1 MKRPSAFLSGVLAV
15 ALLACMRVAVAE
27 APAEASA
34 WANGSH
40 SAMRLLSGG
49 AARGQVQLAGVEMR
63 LLPGYKT
70 YWRTPGDSGVPP
82 VFDWS
87 RSQNL
92 GSITVLW
99 PAPERF
105 SDGAGSS
112 IGYHGEVVFPV
123 HVTAADPKKPV
134 KLVLRLDYAVCD
146 QMCIPARGEAELKL
160 GQPNT
165 AQTQRLEAFEA
176 RVPVNAALGEATDRL
191 AVSGIKTARIDKEQ
205 VLRFD
210 VAVPAGG
217 FVGDVFVEGPDLW
230 MFGAARMSLASPQ
243 LMAVEVPVTDHPK
256 NHQGTTPLIVTLA
269 GSPRAVEIRIDLDI
283 AAMTP

>member
-1 MKRPSAFLSGVLAV
+1 MMRLSASLSGILAV
-15 ALLACMRVAVAE
+15 ALLACVRVAVAE
-27 APAEASA
+27 APADASG

-40 SAMRLLSGG
+40 SAIRLLSGG
-49 AARGQVQLAGVEMR
+49 ASRGQVQLAGVEMR

-134 KLVLRLDYAVCD
+134 KLALKLDYAVCD

-176 RVPVNAALGEATDRL
+176 RVPLNAVLGEAADRL
-191 AVSGIKTARIDKEQ
+191 AVSDIKPVRVDKEQ

-210 VAVPAGG
+210 VAVPPGG
-217 FVGDVFVEGPDLW
+217 FVSDAFVEGPDMW
-230 MFGAARMSLASPQ
+230 MFGAARMSLANPQ
-243 LMAVEVPVTDHPK
+243 VMTIEVLITDRPK
-256 NHQGTTPLIVTLA
+256 NHQGATPLIVTLA

-283 AAMTP
+283 PAMTP